1 MDNSTK
7 KWIKENA
14 DILDRIFRPK
24 YEEEREKV
32 FSMPEGKARNIHIE
46 FTKQLKNWLTEINL
60 IKGWKE
66 SNPESE
72 I

>member
-1 MDNSTK
+1 
-7 KWIKENA
+7 
-14 DILDRIFRPK
+14 
-24 YEEEREKV
+24 
-32 FSMPEGKARNIHIE
+32 MPEGKARNIHIE